1 MMSPDN
7 ATGDNLVPVTIVGGF
22 LGAGKTTFLRRLLS
36 TPQGRKLAVV
46 VNDFGD
52 LNIDAKLISEVS
64 DDIVELTNGCLC
76 CSARG
81 DLLIAARRLMLR
93 DPAPDG
99 VIVEASGVARPDLVA
114 RSFASNE
121 FGSYFEV
128 ETLLTLVDAASFGS
142 LDFDAGELA
151 IDQAAVADLVLLN
164 KVDLAGAAEVL
175 QVTETLK
182 DAVPHIRLIETIEA
196 QVPLDLVMARPGA
209 HRLDGFMSGRQDR
222 PGAGDLFETFT
233 WGTGG
238 LVDLEAFR
246 AALENLPPQVY
257 RLKGFISSRDQP
269 YQPLLVQ
276 MVGRRGTIE
285 PFGKAHAEPQCELVA
300 IVRKGAMTRKDFVAR
315 FDACVSKRRVE
326 G

>member
-1 MMSPDN
+1 MD
-7 ATGDNLVPVTIVGGF
+7 TGNHLVPVTIVGGF
-22 LGAGKTTFLRRLLS
+22 LGAGKTTFLQRLLS

-52 LNIDAKLISEVS
+52 LNIDARLISQVS

-93 DPAPDG
+93 NPAPEG
-99 VIVEASGVARPDLVA
+99 VVVEASGVARPDLVA
-114 RSFASNE
+114 RSFSSNE

-164 KVDLAGAAEVL
+164 KVDLAGAAEASR
-175 QVTETLK
+175 VTETLK
-182 DAVPHIRLIETIEA
+182 QAVPHIRLIETVEA
-196 QVPLDLVMARPGA
+196 DVPLDLVLGSPGA
-209 HRLDGFMSGRQDR
+209 QRLGGFTSGQEDR
-222 PGAGDLFETFT
+222 PAAGELFETFT

-246 AALENLPPQVY
+246 AALEQLPPQVY
-257 RLKGFISSRDQP
+257 RLKGFIVTTDQP
-269 YQPLLVQ
+269 HQPLLVQ

-285 PFGKAHAEPQCELVA
+285 PFGACDVEQECELVA
-300 IVRKGAMTRKDFVAR
+300 IVRKTAMTSHDFAMR